1 MFKEILKADLR
12 GNKKAGWRQADIS
25 TDALA
30 GCGPRAD
37 RLEGR
42 TAGPPAP
49 QFPFPPRVCWRGH
62 RRLRRAGGN
71 RRRGVPPATLPGG
84 RGAPGLAFR
93 PGAGAR
99 GPPELR
105 GCWFRPDV
113 IQSEAAVP
121 AAPLPGQRRHSRRV
135 PGVRRLRRPPAPS
148 TSGPSSGAWS
158 VAREAPPAPGTP
170 CPARPPRR
178 APVSS
183 ARPRLAASRPGRRR
197 PPARPPRRR
206 APCPRRPRRPGRRAS
221 PVPGRAQELL
231 PHRCGDAAASFIAE
245 RGSARRPRS
254 LRQPPPASSPPNSP
268 SWLHPPHSRSLIPSS
283 LILSHLDLP
292 KPDPRKP
299 DPFQT

>member
-1 MFKEILKADLR
+1 ME
-12 GNKKAGWRQADIS
+12 
-25 TDALA
+25 T
-30 GCGPRAD
+30 
-37 RLEGR
+37 GR
-42 TAGPPAP
+42 
-49 QFPFPPRVCWRGH
+49 H
-62 RRLRRAGGN
+62 LNRRAGRVWTEGRPLGRQN
-71 RRRGVPPATLPGG
+71 GGASGASVSLSPSSLLERSSQAPAGRREPAQGCPTRNPPRRARRPWPRLPPWS
-84 RGAPGLAFR
+84 RRAW
-93 PGAGAR
+93 
-99 GPPELR
+99 PPELR

-268 SWLHPPHSRSLIPSS
+268 SWLHPPTPAA
-283 LILSHLDLP
+283 
-292 KPDPRKP
+292 
-299 DPFQT
+299 